1 MHLSIVER
9 EQARAGLKL
18 ESHTKKLMEG
28 GERARSQL
36 SLPPTIGER
45 LGEWFEVLLTTRRMR
60 WLGHLQGNPA
70 KIGFR
75 ATPCEKMYNLKI
87 TI

>member
-18 ESHTKKLMEG
+18 ESHTKTLMEG

-36 SLPPTIGER
+36 HPFHIGKG
-45 LGEWFEVLLTTRRMR
+45 LG
-60 WLGHLQGNPA
+60 
-70 KIGFR
+70 
-75 ATPCEKMYNLKI
+75 
-87 TI
+87 